1 MDGTYGTNGYE
12 LMLITVILIDEY
24 GEGFPVAWCI
34 SNRKISYY
42 LIIFNALKMRVG
54 VIKPAL
60 FMSNLT
66 EHYYTVL
73 VSSFNSKL
81 CNIVY
86 IWHVDCAWREHLME
100 LKDLELQAAVYHN
113 LRVLMEE
120 TNKDKFEVLLDRTRW
135 ELLASAKTKSFG
147 KDFENITQKS
157 RNSVG
162 CEQILH

>member
-1 MDGTYGTNGYE
+1 
-12 LMLITVILIDEY
+12 
-24 GEGFPVAWCI
+24 
-34 SNRKISYY
+34 
-42 LIIFNALKMRVG
+42 MRVG

-60 FMSNLT
+60 FMSNRT
-66 EHYYTVL
+66 EHYYTAL

-81 CNIVY
+81 CNIVC
-86 IWHVDCAWREHLME
+86 IWHVDCAWREHLRE

-147 KDFENITQKS
+147 KYFENITQKS
-157 RNSVG
+157 RNSG
-162 CEQILH
+162 LCATEQILH